1 MKHTISC
8 HIHKFY
14 GYIYPSPLNN
24 VNISGL
30 WNPPYPTI
38 SDQGRPAIA
47 ARNKFDN
54 GPLKVDTPKVPA
66 ACLTKFML
74 SIDWVVRWVEVVLG
88 NWGEMSATY
97 YK

>member
-1 MKHTISC
+1 MKTY
-8 HIHKFY
+8 HIHKFK
-14 GYIYPSPLNN
+14 S
-24 VNISGL
+24 ISSRERQHFQAFGIL
-30 WNPPYPTI
+30 LTPTI
-38 SDQGRPAIA
+38 SDQCPPAIA

-66 ACLTKFML
+66 ACLMKIHVVNWL
-74 SIDWVVRWVEVVLG
+74 VRWVEVVVG